1 MWTVSRVWNM
11 VQAILSIQN
20 TRTTRMILE
29 MKPSRFTISFWFMA
43 QCRHCRRSLPLAIHR
58 ASMPGRLHDASI
70 FCSPFMRIFGGTW
83 GILSDF
89 SFLFLL
95 SCMKQRILKRE
106 TLVLSGELSLSNEN
120 SCSAK
125 DSLKMLMKE
134 AFHFRIVSSV
144 FFQFFFQFIDGLPS
158 GLQLPCAGRG
168 ASCPDETPA
177 VEDIC
182 KVCPGCCRQCDGYR
196 ENRLKWIEMTSI
208 PLLERLHRIRQ
219 KGCFEVSVGIY
230 MLYSYTVYQ
239 FWRFLIQRISFKIP
253 KDFCMLL
260 YTACKSFGPPES
272 DRWIPLG

>member
-1 MWTVSRVWNM
+1 M
-11 VQAILSIQN
+11 VQATLSIQN

-29 MKPSRFTISFWFMA
+29 RKPSPIYHFFFSFMPK
-43 QCRHCRRSLPLAIHR
+43 CRHCRRSLPLAIHR

-70 FCSPFMRIFGGTW
+70 FYSPYMVRIFGGTW
-83 GILSDF
+83 GIPSDF

-120 SCSAK
+120 RCSAK

-134 AFHFRIVSSV
+134 ALVWKINLTCFTRFISESFRQFSFS
-144 FFQFFFQFIDGLPS
+144 FFFQFIDGLPS

-196 ENRLKWIEMTSI
+196 ENRLK
-208 PLLERLHRIRQ
+208 
-219 KGCFEVSVGIY
+219 
-230 MLYSYTVYQ
+230 
-239 FWRFLIQRISFKIP
+239 
-253 KDFCMLL
+253 
-260 YTACKSFGPPES
+260 
-272 DRWIPLG
+272 